1 MVGFKN
7 IFKVFDFK
15 IVDFFL
21 FSRPFISKLAVLL
34 HFQGFF
40 KIPFSKG
47 HQSYTGARK
56 DPTSKQK
63 FDGLCPISLEPLV
76 LQISYI
82 PHWKALIFSFLEV

>member
-1 MVGFKN
+1 MAYGVAY
-7 IFKVFDFK
+7 
-15 IVDFFL
+15 
-21 FSRPFISKLAVLL
+21 AVAYADAY
-34 HFQGFF
+34 GVAYAVAYTVA
-40 KIPFSKG
+40 
-47 HQSYTGARK
+47 YTGARK